1 MRAPFQILAI
11 PYRIVDGTP
20 KYCAFHRSDCDVW
33 QFIAGGGEDAEIP
46 LEAAEREVME
56 EAGVR
61 SDSWIEL
68 KSLSYLPVT
77 VISEKCRRHW
87 NGDVYVIPEYTF
99 GFECCADTKLSREH
113 TECAWL
119 TYDEAMKKLKWDSNR
134 TALYELNCRLEAD
147 CTVCR

>member
-1 MRAPFQILAI
+1 MRAPFQMLAI
-11 PYRIVDGTP
+11 PYRMVDSMP
-20 KYCAFHRSDCDVW
+20 IYCVFHRSDCNEW

-46 LEAAEREVME
+46 LEAAKREVME

-87 NGDVYVIPEYTF
+87 NEDVYVIPEYTF
-99 GFECCADTKLSREH
+99 GFECCADIKLSREH

-134 TALYELNCRLEAD
+134 TALYELNCRLESD
-147 CTVCR
+147 CIVCR